1 MKEFLYRHIIDFKL
15 RKVIFHKNKKSVDFF
30 IMNKAL
36 SALNDF
42 NAGFELKFKGNKSAK
57 KSF

>member
-15 RKVIFHKNKKSVDFF
+15 KKVIFHKNKKSVDFF

-36 SALNDF
+36 SGLNEF
-42 NAGFELKFKGNKSAK
+42 NAGFELKFKNGKPAQ